1 MSVGS
6 KLLDQDSKFEDLEKW
21 VSKGCKYSSCTIFKK
36 DSFFG
41 SVMQT
46 IDQSQLHCL
55 TLGVGIP
62 YISPLTFANVCRGR
76 VKMLFNKDRLYV
88 ALYAREG
95 APTMPNGEDE

>member
-6 KLLDQDSKFEDLEKW
+6 KSPDQDSNFEDPEKS
-21 VSKGCKYSSCTIFKK
+21 VSRGCKYSSCKK

-41 SVMQT
+41 SVVQT
-46 IDQSQLHCL
+46 IDQSHLHCL

-62 YISPLTFANVCRGR
+62 CISPLTFANVCRGR
-76 VKMLFNKDRLYV
+76 VKMLFNKDRLYI
-88 ALYAREG
+88 ALDARSG